1 MLGNYQIAP
10 APTKQAAGEYK
21 NMYQSMTGYRNQ
33 IMSIRNQLD
42 GSSYADVKI
51 ALATMAD
58 DVNSQIE
65 ALKDL
70 EHILYDIVR
79 YYENA
84 EKTILGEKKGL
95 LERIEDAFKN
105 DFLSTYA
112 TDLFNSF
119 LESSGGFL
127 VKIGGEINIVTAV
140 AASSGEN
147 AFVIVNPSV
156 AEVTSKVINGG
167 KWLSTGAKYGLP
179 IIGGLIDFGSQLLD
193 GEDVKDAAAKAG
205 AHVVIGA
212 VVGAL
217 VGSIIPGAGTVA
229 GAAAGIAISTAVT
242 MAVSELFDYVY
253 DNWDD
258 ISDSV
263 KHGWDDITDKAGK
276 ALDNIGDAFC
286 GFAGNLGTIFG

>member
-10 APTKQAAGEYK
+10 VPTKQVAGEYK

-33 IMSIRNQLD
+33 IMNIRNQLD
-42 GSSYADVKI
+42 GSSYGDVKS
-51 ALATMAD
+51 ALAVMAD
-58 DVNSQIE
+58 DVNSQVE

-95 LERIEDAFKN
+95 LERLKDAFTN

-119 LESSGGFL
+119 LESSGGIL
-127 VKIGGEINIVTAV
+127 AKIGGSINIATAV

-147 AFVIVNPSV
+147 AFVIVNPTV
-156 AEVTSKVINGG
+156 AEVTSKIMNGG
-167 KWLSTGAKYGLP
+167 KWISTGAKYGLP

-212 VVGAL
+212 AVGAF
-217 VGSIIPGAGTVA
+217 VGSIIPGAGTIA
-229 GAAAGIAISTAVT
+229 GAAAGIAISTALT
-242 MAVSELFDYVY
+242 MAASVAFDYVY

-263 KHGWDDITDKAGK
+263 RHGWDNITDKVGEAF
-276 ALDNIGDAFC
+276 DNIGDAFC
-286 GFAGNLGTIFG
+286 GTAGNLGTIFG